1 MARFRPRGASHPV
14 GNGIRLRAVAVKTG
28 TRLPIVFI
36 VPPMAVLG
44 ILALVPTIDA
54 INIALQNRELSN
66 PDSQYVWLANFEAL
80 FGDKRFLNAMWVSL
94 IWEILTVSA
103 TMIVAIPLAVLMFE
117 AVGPRARNALCVLFI
132 APVLLPRVS
141 AAYVWKFAFHPLYGL
156 AAYPLKIAFGRPVDL
171 LSDPHTAMATV
182 AIVDVWQWGLLFS
195 VIIVKLLETLPR
207 QPLEAARLDYART
220 WEVHLF
226 IAIPMLWGP
235 LISLVFVKMVE
246 SLRAFDL
253 IYVMTRGGPG
263 VATETLDMY
272 AYSQGFIESG
282 RISYASSMAVLM
294 MLATSIAF
302 TVIWKWA
309 R

>member
-1 MARFRPRGASHPV
+1 M
-14 GNGIRLRAVAVKTG
+14 VKTG
-28 TRLPIVFI
+28 TRLPFVFV
-36 VPPMAVLG
+36 VPTMTILG

-66 PDSQYVWLANFEAL
+66 PESHYVWFANFIAL
-80 FGDKRFLNAMWVSL
+80 FHDARFLHAMWVSL
-94 IWEILTVSA
+94 IWEILTVTA
-103 TMIVAIPLAVLMFE
+103 TMLVAIPLAVLLFE
-117 AVGPRARNALCVLFI
+117 FTGPTARNALCVLFI
-132 APVLLPRVS
+132 VPVLLPRVS
-141 AAYVWKFAFHPLYGL
+141 AAFVWKFAFHPLYGL
-156 AAYPLKIAFGRPVDL
+156 AAYPLHLLMGHPIDL
-171 LSDPHTAMATV
+171 LSNPYTAMLTV
-182 AIVDVWQWGLLFS
+182 AVVDVWQWGLLFS

-220 WEVHLF
+220 WEIYLF
-226 IAIPMLWGP
+226 VAIPMLRAP
-235 LISLVFVKMVE
+235 LIALVFVKMVE

-282 RISYASSMAVLM
+282 LISYASSMAVLM
-294 MLATSIAF
+294 MAATTIAF
-302 TVIWKWA
+302 TLLWRWA

>member
-1 MARFRPRGASHPV
+1 
-14 GNGIRLRAVAVKTG
+14 
-28 TRLPIVFI
+28 
-36 VPPMAVLG
+36 MAVLG
-44 ILALVPTIDA
+44 VLALVPTIDA
-54 INIALQNRELSN
+54 VNIALQNRELSS
-66 PDSQYVWLANFEAL
+66 PESHYVWLANFIAL
-80 FGDKRFLNAMWVSL
+80 FHDGRFLHSMWVSL
-94 IWEILTVSA
+94 IWEILTVSV
-103 TMIVAIPLAVLMFE
+103 TMIVAIPLAVLLFE
-117 AVGPRARNALCVLFI
+117 AAPPKARNALCVLFI
-132 APVLLPRVS
+132 VPVLLPRVS

-156 AAYPLKIAFGRPVDL
+156 AAYPLKLALGHPVDL

-220 WEVHLF
+220 WEIYFF
-226 IAIPMLWGP
+226 IAIPMLKAP
-235 LISLVFVKMVE
+235 LISLIFVKMVE

-263 VATETLDMY
+263 IATETLDMY

-282 RISYASSMAVLM
+282 LISYASSMAVLM
-294 MLATSIAF
+294 MAATTIAF
-302 TVIWKWA
+302 TVIWRWA

>member
-103 TMIVAIPLAVLMFE
+103 TMTSSTNS
-117 AVGPRARNALCVLFI
+117 GTPRARSCAAL
-132 APVLLPRVS
+132 RRKD
-141 AAYVWKFAFHPLYGL
+141 W
-156 AAYPLKIAFGRPVDL
+156 
-171 LSDPHTAMATV
+171 LSV
-182 AIVDVWQWGLLFS
+182 
-195 VIIVKLLETLPR
+195 R
-207 QPLEAARLDYART
+207 
-220 WEVHLF
+220 
-226 IAIPMLWGP
+226 
-235 LISLVFVKMVE
+235 
-246 SLRAFDL
+246 
-253 IYVMTRGGPG
+253 RG
-263 VATETLDMY
+263 A
-272 AYSQGFIESG
+272 
-282 RISYASSMAVLM
+282 
-294 MLATSIAF
+294 
-302 TVIWKWA
+302 
-309 R
+309 

>member
-1 MARFRPRGASHPV
+1 
-14 GNGIRLRAVAVKTG
+14 VKTG
-28 TRLPIVFI
+28 TRLPFVFV
-36 VPPMAVLG
+36 VPTMAVLG
-44 ILALVPTIDA
+44 VLALVPTIDA

-66 PDSQYVWLANFEAL
+66 SESHYVWFANFIAL
-80 FGDKRFLNAMWVSL
+80 FHDNRFLHAMWVSL
-94 IWEILTVSA
+94 LWEILTVSA
-103 TMIVAIPLAVLMFE
+103 TMAVAIPLAVLLFE
-117 AVGPRARNALCVLFI
+117 TVGARARDALCVLFI
-132 APVLLPRVS
+132 VPVLLPRVS

-156 AAYPLKIAFGRPVDL
+156 AAYPLKLALGRPVDL

-182 AIVDVWQWGLLFS
+182 AVVDVWQWALLFS

-220 WEVHLF
+220 WEVYLF
-226 IAIPMLWGP
+226 IAIPMLRAP
-235 LISLVFVKMVE
+235 LIALIFVKMVE

-282 RISYASSMAVLM
+282 LISYASSMAVLM
-294 MLATSIAF
+294 MAATSIAF
-302 TVIWKWA
+302 TVIWRWA